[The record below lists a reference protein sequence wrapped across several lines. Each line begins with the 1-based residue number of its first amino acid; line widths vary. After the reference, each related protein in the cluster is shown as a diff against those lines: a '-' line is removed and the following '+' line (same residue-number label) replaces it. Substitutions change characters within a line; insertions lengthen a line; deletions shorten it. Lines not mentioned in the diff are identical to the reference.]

1 MSECDNIMLE
11 RHIESFR
18 IGSKL
23 VEGTSELRLDAS
35 FYNPRVLAAVASLDQ
50 SDMEIRPLG
59 EVAERVFIP
68 PRFKRVYVD
77 AAHGV
82 PFLQG
87 SHVLQLQ
94 ITDLKYL
101 SVKAH
106 RDLQRWIIRSGWI
119 LVTCSGT
126 VGRVTVTPP
135 HWDGWAASQHILR
148 IIPREDK
155 DCPAGYL
162 ATYLASPLGQ
172 VQLTAQIYGAVVD
185 ELTEEQARSV
195 RVPIPRTRAQRLQV
209 KKINELAVEAR
220 QRRTE
225 AVMSAESAAR
235 SLDALLPSS
244 EPAQR
249 QDQEHG
255 VAAVHD
261 GVSEIS
267 QSSLA

>member
-1 MSECDNIMLE
+1 MLE
-11 RHIESFR
+11 RSVESFR
-18 IGSKL
+18 IGSGL
-23 VEGTSELRLDAS
+23 VEETSELRLDAS
-35 FYNPRVLAAVASLDQ
+35 FYNPRVLAAVAALDR

-68 PRFKRVYVD
+68 PRFKRIYVD
-77 AAHGV
+77 ADHGV

-94 ITDLKYL
+94 LTDLKYL
-101 SVKAH
+101 SIKAH
-106 RDLQRWIIRSGWI
+106 KDLQRWIIRSGWV

-126 VGRVTVTPP
+126 VGRVTVAPS

-148 IIPREDK
+148 VIPKEGGS
-155 DCPAGYL
+155 CPAGYL
-162 ATYLASPLGQ
+162 ATYLASPFGQ

-195 RVPIPRTRAQRLQV
+195 RVPVPRTRAQRLKI
-209 KKINELAVEAR
+209 KKIDELAGEAL

-235 SLDALLPSS
+235 NLATLLPLD
-244 EPAQR
+244 EAKQQR
-249 QDQEHG
+249 DTARG
-255 VAAVHD
+255 VAAVRR
-261 GVSEIS
+261 
-267 QSSLA
+267 